1 MGLFLLGMCVF
12 PFCFFLSLILTHLST
27 FLGYIHKRDLLL
39 SDRISQGTVKD
50 IIKDIFEINFDDDEK
65 EEIYKDWERKP
76 IQLFINSYG
85 GSVYDGLAL
94 IDIIKRSKT
103 PVHTVCIGSCMSM
116 ALWVWLSG
124 AKRFVGESATLMFH
138 DVSLFAYD
146 KTEGIKQELNEMIR
160 LQEMLVSEIVG
171 KSMVKEE
178 RLRDYISRK
187 AEWYIPATEAIT
199 LKLADKY
206 YK

>member
-1 MGLFLLGMCVF
+1 MSADKY
-12 PFCFFLSLILTHLST
+12 PER
-27 FLGYIHKRDLLL
+27 HKRDLLL

-94 IDIIKRSKT
+94 IDVIKRSKT

-138 DVSLFAYD
+138 DVFLFAYD
-146 KTEGIKQELNEMIR
+146 KTE
-160 LQEMLVSEIVG
+160 
-171 KSMVKEE
+171 
-178 RLRDYISRK
+178 
-187 AEWYIPATEAIT
+187 
-199 LKLADKY
+199 
-206 YK
+206 

>member
-1 MGLFLLGMCVF
+1 MSADKH
-12 PFCFFLSLILTHLST
+12 PEH
-27 FLGYIHKRDLLL
+27 HKRDLLL
-39 SDRISQGTVKD
+39 SDRISQSTVKD

-65 EEIYKDWERKP
+65 EEIYKEWKRTP
-76 IQLFINSYG
+76 IRLFINSYG

-94 IDIIKRSKT
+94 IDVIRRSKT

-160 LQEMLVSEIVG
+160 LQEMLVSDIAD
-171 KSMVKEE
+171 KSMVKKDI
-178 RLRDYISRK
+178 LWDYISRK
-187 AEWYIPATEAIT
+187 AEWYIPANEAIT

>member
-1 MGLFLLGMCVF
+1 MSADKH
-12 PFCFFLSLILTHLST
+12 PEH
-27 FLGYIHKRDLLL
+27 HKRDLLL
-39 SDRISQGTVKD
+39 SDRISQSTVKD

-94 IDIIKRSKT
+94 IDVIKRSKT

-124 AKRFVGESATLMFH
+124 AKRFVGESATL
-138 DVSLFAYD
+138 
-146 KTEGIKQELNEMIR
+146 
-160 LQEMLVSEIVG
+160 
-171 KSMVKEE
+171 
-178 RLRDYISRK
+178 ISRCLFICLRQNGRNQ
-187 AEWYIPATEAIT
+187 AGIE
-199 LKLADKY
+199 
-206 YK
+206 

>member
-1 MGLFLLGMCVF
+1 MSADKY
-12 PFCFFLSLILTHLST
+12 PER
-27 FLGYIHKRDLLL
+27 HKRDLLL

-76 IQLFINSYG
+76 
-85 GSVYDGLAL
+85 
-94 IDIIKRSKT
+94 
-103 PVHTVCIGSCMSM
+103 
-116 ALWVWLSG
+116 
-124 AKRFVGESATLMFH
+124 
-138 DVSLFAYD
+138 
-146 KTEGIKQELNEMIR
+146 MI
-160 LQEMLVSEIVG
+160 
-171 KSMVKEE
+171 KEE
-178 RLRDYISRK
+178 TLRDYISRK

>member
-1 MGLFLLGMCVF
+1 MSADKY
-12 PFCFFLSLILTHLST
+12 PER
-27 FLGYIHKRDLLL
+27 HKRDLLL

-85 GSVYDGLAL
+85 GSVYAGLAL
-94 IDIIKRSKT
+94 IDVIKRSKT

-124 AKRFVGESATLMFH
+124 AKRFVGEFATLMFH
-138 DVSLFAYD
+138 DISLFAYD
-146 KTEGIKQELNEMIR
+146 K
-160 LQEMLVSEIVG
+160 S
-171 KSMVKEE
+171 
-178 RLRDYISRK
+178 
-187 AEWYIPATEAIT
+187 
-199 LKLADKY
+199 
-206 YK
+206 

>member
-1 MGLFLLGMCVF
+1 MSADKR
-12 PFCFFLSLILTHLST
+12 PEH
-27 FLGYIHKRDLLL
+27 HKRDLLL

-94 IDIIKRSKT
+94 IDVIKRSKT

-124 AKRFVGESATLMFH
+124 AKRFVGESATLKH
-138 DVSLFAYD
+138 
-146 KTEGIKQELNEMIR
+146 R
-160 LQEMLVSEIVG
+160 LLS
-171 KSMVKEE
+171 KNLSN
-178 RLRDYISRK
+178 
-187 AEWYIPATEAIT
+187 
-199 LKLADKY
+199 
-206 YK
+206 

>member
-1 MGLFLLGMCVF
+1 MSADKY
-12 PFCFFLSLILTHLST
+12 PER
-27 FLGYIHKRDLLL
+27 HKRDFLL
-39 SDRISQGTVKD
+39 SDRISQGAVKD

-94 IDIIKRSKT
+94 IDVIKRSKT

-124 AKRFVGESATLMFH
+124 AKRFVGESATLTV
-138 DVSLFAYD
+138 DELVV
-146 KTEGIKQELNEMIR
+146 EG
-160 LQEMLVSEIVG
+160 
-171 KSMVKEE
+171 
-178 RLRDYISRK
+178 
-187 AEWYIPATEAIT
+187 
-199 LKLADKY
+199 
-206 YK
+206 

>member
-1 MGLFLLGMCVF
+1 MSADKR
-12 PFCFFLSLILTHLST
+12 PEH
-27 FLGYIHKRDLLL
+27 HKRDLLL

-94 IDIIKRSKT
+94 IDVIKRSKT

-116 ALWVWLSG
+116 ALWIWL
-124 AKRFVGESATLMFH
+124 AGEMAVRSKTLCRRVC
-138 DVSLFAYD
+138 DTYVSRCLFICLRQNGRNQA
-146 KTEGIKQELNEMIR
+146 GIE
-160 LQEMLVSEIVG
+160 
-171 KSMVKEE
+171 
-178 RLRDYISRK
+178 
-187 AEWYIPATEAIT
+187 
-199 LKLADKY
+199 
-206 YK
+206 